1 MKKILILNAN
11 PDENSLCNALAQKYL
26 EGAKKSD
33 YDIKIVNLRELSF
46 DPILHHGYNQVQELE
61 NDLKDQQELIKWC
74 EHLVIVTPLW
84 WGSVP
89 ALLKGYFDRVLLPG
103 FAFKF
108 KPNGKGWD
116 KLLKGRSATV
126 IYTQGAPFWFSFLFT
141 NDAFWTVLN
150 KSVLDFCGFKPVL
163 RFVAANVSNAN
174 EKKREA
180 WLEKVFFLGVK
191 GY

>member
-11 PDENSLCNALAQKYL
+11 PDEDSLCNALAYKYL

-33 YDIKIVNLRELSF
+33 YKIKIVNLRELDF
-46 DPILHHGYNQVQELE
+46 DPILHHGYNKVQELE
-61 NDLKDQQELIKWC
+61 DDLKEQQELIKWC
-74 EHLVIVTPLW
+74 EHLVIVAPLW

-108 KPNGKGWD
+108 KPDGKGWD
-116 KLLKGRSATV
+116 KLLTGRSSTV
-126 IYTQGAPFWFSFLFT
+126 IYTQGAPFFFSFLFMG
-141 NDAFWTVLN
+141 DAFWKILN
-150 KSVLDFCGFKPVL
+150 KAVLDFCGFKPVK
-163 RFVAANVSNAN
+163 RFALGGASKAS
-174 EKKREA
+174 EKKREE
-180 WLEKVFFLGVK
+180 WLEKAYFLGLK